1 MPGVAVDIAYG
12 VGGGAVVGLLEMVV
26 GPAGV
31 VVRLGLVGS
40 LR

>member
-1 MPGVAVDIAYG
+1 
-12 VGGGAVVGLLEMVV
+12 VVGLLEMVV